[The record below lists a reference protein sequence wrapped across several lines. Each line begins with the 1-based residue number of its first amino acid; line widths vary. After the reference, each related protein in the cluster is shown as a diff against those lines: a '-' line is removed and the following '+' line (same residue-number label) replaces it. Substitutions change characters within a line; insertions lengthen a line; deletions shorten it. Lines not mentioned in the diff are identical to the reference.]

1 MSRLMS
7 DLVLALFVTVALLAL
22 LLGFLAVTTYRQVS
36 VMIVLMSA
44 PRKVRS
50 LLRKHP
56 WWSILSARLPRVS
69 VFSKG
74 PKSNLGYLL
83 GSVEH
88 TGWAGGKLM
97 RQDSVS
103 LLATWPSGR
112 DSTTAV

>member
-56 WWSILSARLPRVS
+56 WWSILGARLPQVS
-69 VFSKG
+69 ASSKRPESYPG
-74 PKSNLGYLL
+74 FLL
-83 GSVEH
+83 GSV
-88 TGWAGGKLM
+88 GAVPLKP
-97 RQDSVS
+97 VS
-103 LLATWPSGR
+103 
-112 DSTTAV
+112 